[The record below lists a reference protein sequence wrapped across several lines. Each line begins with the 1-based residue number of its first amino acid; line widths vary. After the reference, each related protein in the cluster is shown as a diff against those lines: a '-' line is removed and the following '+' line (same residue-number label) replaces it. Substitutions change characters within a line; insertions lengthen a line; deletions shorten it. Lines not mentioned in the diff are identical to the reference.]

1 MFERIL
7 IPLDGS
13 KSAENALVPAEE
25 LANQFNAEVVLF
37 HAIRRVTIYT
47 DVEQPTGI
55 CTVCDADE
63 NEKAVVERYLS
74 KLAEQLNSKGAK
86 ASWVTSTGER
96 VPNQII
102 EYAKENDIS
111 LIVMSTCGTSGHAP
125 GVLGSVA
132 EKVIKGGAETAILIM
147 CPKGVGKLCRV

>member
-1 MFERIL
+1 MFKKIL
-7 IPLDGS
+7 VPLDGS
-13 KSAENALVPAEE
+13 KLAENALSPAEE
-25 LANQFNAEVVLF
+25 LAKQTNAEVVLF
-37 HAIRRVTIYT
+37 HAISRVTIYT
-47 DVEQPTGI
+47 DVEQPAGI

-63 NEKAVVERYLS
+63 KQKTVVERYLS
-74 KLAEQLNSKGAK
+74 KLAEQLNSKGVR

-96 VPNQII
+96 VPSQII

-111 LIVMSTCGTSGHAP
+111 LIVMSTCGMSGHSP
-125 GVLGSVA
+125 GVLGSVT

>member
-1 MFERIL
+1 MFKKIL
-7 IPLDGS
+7 VPLDGS
-13 KSAENALVPAEE
+13 KLAENALSPAEE
-25 LANQFNAEVVLF
+25 LAKQSNAEVVLF
-37 HAIRRVTIYT
+37 HAISRVTIYT
-47 DVEQPTGI
+47 DVEQPAGI

-63 NEKAVVERYLS
+63 KQKAVVERYLS
-74 KLAEQLNSKGAK
+74 KLAEQLNSKGVR

-96 VPNQII
+96 VPSQII

-125 GVLGSVA
+125 GVLGSVT

-147 CPKGVGKLCRV
+147 CPKGVEKFCRV